1 MDAVLGIRVTEHARQ
16 TPNISLKRHFA
27 VGPPHDVLRLLA
39 EASFLW
45 AAGDFIPH
53 GYTAP
58 GPARPLQSQRH
69 SGQLPPIDEQAD
81 GRTGLGNA
89 AGVLQPCRRPEHPT
103 QLIHLVRIEVGQRLF
118 FAHAA
123 VLFAGAAVLGGLAAA
138 AAGIGRVGNDGIEAV
153 RFKLTEDLQRI
164 PVQNRPAVTKGVSS
178 LALFLDL
185 FAIAYSGKTEYLEEL
200 KKAVHLNEEMI
211 GKATSFI
218 QLHYKEFSSMSWVY
232 SCGAGANYGTALES
246 ALKMGETIHIP
257 SCCYEIEEYIHGPN
271 LQLTPQYNVIFFDGN
286 DVASHRVEQVYKATR
301 KVSERAYLISNN
313 PGLADDDHVLSL
325 SGTVSSELSPIV
337 YLPFVQLLSFI
348 ISNDLHSIYQHPLLK
363 EFKAIA
369 AAKTEN
375 FVNYDGD
382 D

>member
-1 MDAVLGIRVTEHARQ
+1 MIDQATNYI
-16 TPNISLKRHFA
+16 
-27 VGPPHDVLRLLA
+27 
-39 EASFLW
+39 
-45 AAGDFIPH
+45 
-53 GYTAP
+53 
-58 GPARPLQSQRH
+58 QRH
-69 SGQLPPIDEQAD
+69 
-81 GRTGLGNA
+81 
-89 AGVLQPCRRPEHPT
+89 
-103 QLIHLVRIEVGQRLF
+103 
-118 FAHAA
+118 
-123 VLFAGAAVLGGLAAA
+123 
-138 AAGIGRVGNDGIEAV
+138 
-153 RFKLTEDLQRI
+153 
-164 PVQNRPAVTKGVSS
+164 
-178 LALFLDL
+178 
-185 FAIAYSGKTEYLEEL
+185 
-200 KKAVHLNEEMI
+200 
-211 GKATSFI
+211 
-218 QLHYKEFSSMSWVY
+218 YKNFTSMSWVY

>member
-1 MDAVLGIRVTEHARQ
+1 MEKLTMLDYVKE
-16 TPNISLKRHFA
+16 TP
-27 VGPPHDVLRLLA
+27 GVLRTNI
-39 EASFLW
+39 EQ
-45 AAGDFIPH
+45 
-53 GYTAP
+53 YTALVEP
-58 GPARPLQSQRH
+58 LMKEMQQKEIKRILLVASGSSHNACYCARSFVEKV
-69 SGQLPPIDEQAD
+69 SGLE
-81 GRTGLGNA
+81 
-89 AGVLQPCRRPEHPT
+89 
-103 QLIHLVRIEVGQRLF
+103 VRIITPYTFTYYDIKETDL
-118 FAHAA
+118 
-123 VLFAGAAVLGGLAAA
+123 VLVVTQSGLSTNA
-138 AAGIGRVGNDGIEAV
+138 IEALKIIKKKQC
-153 RFKLTEDLQRI
+153 RAICLTGNKNSDVKDVADVVIEYGVGEEL
-164 PVQNRPAVTKGVSS
+164 VGYVTKGVSS

-271 LQLTPQYNVIFFDGN
+271 LQLTPQYNVIFFD
-286 DVASHRVEQVYKATR
+286 
-301 KVSERAYLISNN
+301 
-313 PGLADDDHVLSL
+313 DHVLSL
-325 SGTVSSELSPIV
+325 SDTVSSELSPIV